1 MRQIHSPVW
10 LAQATTAGSYS
21 FAVLF
26 VLETF
31 SRAVLIAVVPLLAFE
46 LLGDAQGVSVFYFSI
61 SIAGLLGT
69 LAVPWLVQ
77 RLRRRWVMCLAVF
90 FMCASAPLF
99 ASQTMGGLIFGMAL
113 HVSGSATLS
122 ICLNLYVLDNIRP
135 QVLTRFEPL
144 RMLFAG
150 VAWVVAPVLGVYLG
164 KYGASWLPYASSA
177 GFALILLGYF
187 WFLRIT
193 ENPILVPLTSSATN
207 PLYFVRRYFSQPR
220 LVLAWLLAVG
230 RSGWWTMFFVYAP
243 IYAVTSGMGVE
254 AGGWI
259 VSAGS
264 ASLFVVT
271 FWGWIGRRFGLRRL
285 LIWGYVAVGLF
296 TIAVGTASDTPWLGI
311 TMLLFACL
319 AASAIDGAGN
329 VLFLRAV
336 RSRER
341 SGMTTVFSSNRD
353 IARLIIPG
361 IFALVLNLFALPA
374 VFITSGLIML
384 TMAIYARYIPRRL

>member
-10 LAQATTAGSYS
+10 LIPVTTAGSYS

-31 SRAVLIAVVPLLAFE
+31 SRAILVAVVPLLAFE
-46 LLGDAQGVSVFYFSI
+46 LFGDAQGVSMFYFSV
-61 SIAGLLGT
+61 SIAGLLCT
-69 LAVPWLVQ
+69 LAIPWLVQ
-77 RLRRRWVMCLAVF
+77 RLRRRSVLSISVF
-90 FMCASAPLF
+90 LLCASAPVL
-99 ASQTMGGLIFGMAL
+99 AHQTMVGLIFGMVL
-113 HVSGSATLS
+113 HVAGAATLS

-135 QVLTRFEPL
+135 KVLTRFEPL
-144 RMLFAG
+144 RMLFVGA
-150 VAWVVAPVLGVYLG
+150 AWVVAPVLGIYLG
-164 KYGASWLPYASSA
+164 KYGASWLPYAASA

-193 ENPILVPLTSSATN
+193 ENPILAPLTSSATN

-220 LVLAWLLAVG
+220 LVLAWFLAVG
-230 RSGWWTMFFVYAP
+230 RTGWWTMFFVYAP
-243 IYAVTSGMGVE
+243 IYAVTSGMDAE

-285 LIWGYVAVGLF
+285 LVWGYVAVGLF
-296 TIAVGTASDTPWLGI
+296 TIAMGIAADTPWLGI

-329 VLFLRAV
+329 VPFLRAV
-336 RSRER
+336 RSHER
-341 SGMTTVFSSNRD
+341 SEMTTVFSSNRD
-353 IARLIIPG
+353 VARLIIPG
-361 IFALVLNLFALPA
+361 IFVLVLNLFALPA
-374 VFITSGLIML
+374 VFVTSGLIML
-384 TMAIYARYIPRRL
+384 VMAVYARHIPRRL

>member
-1 MRQIHSPVW
+1 MRQFHSPVW
-10 LAQATTAGSYS
+10 LSAVTTTGSYS

-31 SRAVLIAVVPLLAFE
+31 SRGVLIAVVPLLALKLFSS
-46 LLGDAQGVSVFYFSI
+46 AQGVSVFYFAV
-61 SIAGLLGT
+61 SIAAVLGS

-77 RLRRRWVMCLAVF
+77 CLQRRWVMCLAVF
-90 FMCASAPLF
+90 FLCVSAPFF
-99 ASQTMGGLIFGMAL
+99 ASQTVVGLVVGMVL
-113 HVSGSATLS
+113 HVSGAATLS
-122 ICLNLYVLDNIRP
+122 IWLHLYVLDHIRP
-135 QVLTRFEPL
+135 KVLTRFDPL
-144 RMLFAG
+144 RMLFTG
-150 VAWVVAPVLGVYLG
+150 TAWVVAPVLGIYLG
-164 KYGASWLPYASSA
+164 KYGASWLPFIASG

-193 ENPILVPLTSSATN
+193 ESPILAPHTSSTTN

-220 LVLAWLLAVG
+220 LVLAWFLAVG

-243 IYAVTSGMGVE
+243 IYAVTSGMDAE

-264 ASLFVVT
+264 ASLFIVT

-285 LIWGYVAVGLF
+285 LVWGYATVGLF
-296 TIAVGTASDTPWLGI
+296 TIAVGIAAETPWLGI

-319 AASAIDGAGN
+319 AASAVDGAGN
-329 VLFLRAV
+329 VPFLRAV

-341 SGMTTVFSSNRD
+341 SGMTAVYSSNRD

-361 IFALVLNLFALPA
+361 IFALVLNLYTLPA

>member
-1 MRQIHSPVW
+1 MRQFHSPVW
-10 LAQATTAGSYS
+10 LSAVTTTGSYS

-31 SRAVLIAVVPLLAFE
+31 SRGVLIAVVPLLALKLFSS
-46 LLGDAQGVSVFYFSI
+46 AQGVSVFYFAV
-61 SIAGLLGT
+61 SIAAVLGT

-77 RLRRRWVMCLAVF
+77 CLQRRWVMCLAVF
-90 FMCASAPLF
+90 FLCVSAPFF
-99 ASQTMGGLIFGMAL
+99 ASQTVVGLVVGMVL
-113 HVSGSATLS
+113 HVSGAATLS
-122 ICLNLYVLDNIRP
+122 ICLNLYVLDHIRP
-135 QVLTRFEPL
+135 KVLTRFEPL
-144 RMLFAG
+144 RMLFTG
-150 VAWVVAPVLGVYLG
+150 TAWVIAPVLGIYLG
-164 KYGASWLPYASSA
+164 KYGASWLPFIASG

-193 ENPILVPLTSSATN
+193 ESPILAPHTSSTTN

-220 LVLAWLLAVG
+220 LVLAWFLAVG

-243 IYAVTSGMGVE
+243 IYAVTAGMDAE

-264 ASLFVVT
+264 ASLFIVT

-285 LIWGYVAVGLF
+285 LVWGYATVGLF
-296 TIAVGTASDTPWLGI
+296 TIAVGIAAETPWLGI

-319 AASAIDGAGN
+319 AASAVDGAGN
-329 VLFLRAV
+329 VPFLRAV

-341 SGMTTVFSSNRD
+341 SGMTAVYSSNRD

-361 IFALVLNLFALPA
+361 IFALVLNLYTLPA

>member
-1 MRQIHSPVW
+1 MRQFHSPVW
-10 LAQATTAGSYS
+10 LSAVTTTGSYS

-31 SRAVLIAVVPLLAFE
+31 SRGVLIAVVPLLALKLFSS
-46 LLGDAQGVSVFYFSI
+46 AQGVSVFYFAV
-61 SIAGLLGT
+61 SIAAVLGS

-77 RLRRRWVMCLAVF
+77 CLQRRWVMCLAVF
-90 FMCASAPLF
+90 FLCVSAPFF
-99 ASQTMGGLIFGMAL
+99 ASQTVVGLVVGMVL
-113 HVSGSATLS
+113 HVSGAATLS
-122 ICLNLYVLDNIRP
+122 ICLNLYVLDHIRP
-135 QVLTRFEPL
+135 KVLTRFEPL
-144 RMLFAG
+144 RMLFTG
-150 VAWVVAPVLGVYLG
+150 TAWVVAPVLGIYLG
-164 KYGASWLPYASSA
+164 KYGASWLPFIASG

-193 ENPILVPLTSSATN
+193 ESPILAPHTSSTTN

-220 LVLAWLLAVG
+220 LVLAWFLAVG

-243 IYAVTSGMGVE
+243 IYAVTSGMDAE

-264 ASLFVVT
+264 ASLFIVT

-285 LIWGYVAVGLF
+285 LVWGYATVGLF
-296 TIAVGTASDTPWLGI
+296 TIAVGIAAETPWLGI

-319 AASAIDGAGN
+319 AASAVDGAGN
-329 VLFLRAV
+329 VPFLRAV

-341 SGMTTVFSSNRD
+341 SGMTAVYSSNRD

-361 IFALVLNLFALPA
+361 IFALVLNLYTLPA

>member
-1 MRQIHSPVW
+1 MRQFHSPVW
-10 LAQATTAGSYS
+10 LSAVTTTGSYS

-31 SRAVLIAVVPLLAFE
+31 SRGVLIAVVPLLALKLFSS
-46 LLGDAQGVSVFYFSI
+46 AQGVSVFYFAV
-61 SIAGLLGT
+61 SIAAVLGT

-77 RLRRRWVMCLAVF
+77 CLQRRWVMCLAVF
-90 FMCASAPLF
+90 FLCVSAPFF
-99 ASQTMGGLIFGMAL
+99 ASQTVVGLVVGMVL
-113 HVSGSATLS
+113 HVSGAATLS
-122 ICLNLYVLDNIRP
+122 ICLNLYVLDHIRP
-135 QVLTRFEPL
+135 KVLTRFEPL
-144 RMLFAG
+144 RMLFTG
-150 VAWVVAPVLGVYLG
+150 TAWVVAPVLGIYLG
-164 KYGASWLPYASSA
+164 KYGASWLPFIASG

-193 ENPILVPLTSSATN
+193 ESPILAPHTSSTTN

-220 LVLAWLLAVG
+220 LVLAWFLAVG

-243 IYAVTSGMGVE
+243 IYAVTAGMDAE

-264 ASLFVVT
+264 ASLFIVT

-285 LIWGYVAVGLF
+285 LVWGYATVGLF
-296 TIAVGTASDTPWLGI
+296 TIAVGIAAETPWLGI

-319 AASAIDGAGN
+319 AASAVDGAGN
-329 VLFLRAV
+329 VPFLRAV

-341 SGMTTVFSSNRD
+341 SGMTAVYSSNRD

-361 IFALVLNLFALPA
+361 IFALVLNLYTLPA

>member
-31 SRAVLIAVVPLLAFE
+31 SRAVLIAVVPLLALE
-46 LLGDAQGVSVFYFSI
+46 LLGDAQGVSMFYFSI
-61 SIAGLLGT
+61 SIAGLLST

-77 RLRRRWVMCLAVF
+77 RLRRRSVLSISVF
-90 FMCASAPLF
+90 LLCASAPVL
-99 ASQTMGGLIFGMAL
+99 ANQTMVGLIIGMVL
-113 HVSGSATLS
+113 HVAGAATLS

-135 QVLTRFEPL
+135 KALTRFEPL
-144 RMLFAG
+144 RMLFVGA
-150 VAWVVAPVLGVYLG
+150 AWVVAPVLGIYLG
-164 KYGASWLPYASSA
+164 KYGAPWLPYAASA

-193 ENPILVPLTSSATN
+193 ENPILAPLRSSATN

-220 LVLAWLLAVG
+220 LVLAWFLAVG
-230 RSGWWTMFFVYAP
+230 RTGWWTMFFVYAP
-243 IYAVTSGMGVE
+243 IYAVTSGMDAE

-296 TIAVGTASDTPWLGI
+296 TIAMGIVADTPWLGI
-311 TMLLFACL
+311 TMLLLACL

-329 VLFLRAV
+329 VPFLRAV

-341 SGMTTVFSSNRD
+341 SEMTTVFSSNRD
-353 IARLIIPG
+353 VARLIIPG
-361 IFALVLNLFALPA
+361 IFVLVLNLFALPA
-374 VFITSGLIML
+374 VFVTSGLIML
-384 TMAIYARYIPRRL
+384 VMAAYARHIPRRL

>member
-10 LAQATTAGSYS
+10 LAHATTAGSYS

-31 SRAVLIAVVPLLAFE
+31 SRAVLIAVVPLLALE

-90 FMCASAPLF
+90 FMCASAPFF
-99 ASQTMGGLIFGMAL
+99 ASQTMGGLIFGMVL
-113 HVSGSATLS
+113 HVAGGATLS

-135 QVLTRFEPL
+135 KVLTRFEPL

-150 VAWVVAPVLGVYLG
+150 AAWVVAPVLGVYLG
-164 KYGASWLPYASSA
+164 KYGAYWLPYAASA

-193 ENPILVPLTSSATN
+193 ENPILTPLTSSATN

-243 IYAVTSGMGVE
+243 IYTVTSGMDAE

-296 TIAVGTASDTPWLGI
+296 TIGVGTAADTPWLGI
-311 TMLLFACL
+311 TMLLCACL
-319 AASAIDGAGN
+319 AASAIDGAGK
-329 VLFLRAV
+329 VLVLRAV

-361 IFALVLNLFALPA
+361 IFALVLNIFTLPA